1 MKNDSNIPIHTLQS
15 VLANWA
21 RRVKIKQSAINSHRF
36 GQKSPLTKGEK
47 AVGLWGC
54 GSGLVQRRY
63 DNSSAVSEQ
72 PQSPNVRRSRKR
84 IRRRYRVPSPQ
95 RGRGAGG
102 EGAAYPGAQRLAK
115 RLAAVLLLF
124 SSSESDYAAGK
135 LSRFEKSEPHMG
147 TVARIVVYAPNFD
160 AAAAATRAAFQ
171 RIRELDGILSD
182 YQAESE
188 LNRLSH
194 QSGGP
199 PVKVGPDLFR
209 VLSTAQNL
217 AVRSDGA
224 FDVTVGPLI
233 RLWRRAR
240 RQRALPEA
248 DRLAAALDVT
258 GFRWLSL
265 NTKQQTAQLAKT
277 GMLLD
282 VGGIAK
288 GFAADEALQT
298 LTRAGIEQALVALG
312 GDISVSSPPPGRK
325 GWSIEIA
332 SLNLAGAPKPPPLLL
347 HNAAVSTSGD
357 AEQFVEIGSIR
368 YSHIVDPRTG
378 KALTGRR
385 SVTVVAAHGIDSD
398 ALATAV
404 SVMDPAEGLKLIDAT
419 RAASALIVVQTSS
432 GIQTWKSKRWK
443 K

>member
-1 MKNDSNIPIHTLQS
+1 
-15 VLANWA
+15 LA
-21 RRVKIKQSAINSHRF
+21 AIILLF
-36 GQKSPLTKGEK
+36 
-47 AVGLWGC
+47 
-54 GSGLVQRRY
+54 
-63 DNSSAVSEQ
+63 
-72 PQSPNVRRSRKR
+72 
-84 IRRRYRVPSPQ
+84 PSP
-95 RGRGAGG
+95 
-102 EGAAYPGAQRLAK
+102 
-115 RLAAVLLLF
+115 
-124 SSSESDYAAGK
+124 ESAYAASK
-135 LSRFEKSEPHMG
+135 LSRFEESQPHMG
-147 TVARIVVYAPNFD
+147 TVARIVVYAPNLN
-160 AAAAATRAAFQ
+160 AAAAATRSAFQ
-171 RIRELDGILSD
+171 RIRELDNILSD

-199 PVKVGPDLFR
+199 PVRISQDLFR
-209 VLSTAQNL
+209 VLWVAQNL

-224 FDVTVGPLI
+224 FDVTVGPVI

-240 RQRALPEA
+240 RQRVLPEA

-265 NTKQQTAQLAKT
+265 DAKQQTAQLAKP

-288 GFAADEALQT
+288 GFAADEALKT
-298 LTRAGIEQALVALG
+298 LKRAGIEQALVALG
-312 GDISVSSPPPGRK
+312 GDIAVSNPPPGK
-325 GWSIEIA
+325 KDWTIEIA

-357 AEQFVEIGSIR
+357 AEQFVEIGGVR
-368 YSHIVDPRTG
+368 YSHIIDPRTG

-385 SVTVVAAHGIDSD
+385 SITVVAAHGIDSD

-404 SVMDPAEGLKLIDAT
+404 SVMDPAGGLKLIDGT
-419 RAASALIVVQTSS
+419 QAASALIVAQTGS

>member
-1 MKNDSNIPIHTLQS
+1 VKDDSNTLIHTLQS
-15 VLANWA
+15 VLALGQD
-21 RRVKIKQSAINSHRF
+21 RVTIKQSTVNNHQR

-47 AVGLWGC
+47 V
-54 GSGLVQRRY
+54 SGLGSCPGKFFVRPRY
-63 DNSSAVSEQ
+63 DVLSAVLEK
-72 PQSPNVRRSRKR
+72 PRPPNVRRSRKR
-84 IRRRYRVPSPQ
+84 ARTQQDIRLPSPQ
-95 RGRGAGG
+95 RWRGSGDHRWGNQLSVFCCVVIVLFLQSELVHTAGN
-102 EGAAYPGAQRLAK
+102 
-115 RLAAVLLLF
+115 V
-124 SSSESDYAAGK
+124 
-135 LSRFEKSEPHMG
+135 SRFEESKPHMG
-147 TVARIVVYAPNFD
+147 TVARIVVYARSPS
-160 AAAAATRAAFQ
+160 AAATATRVAFE
-171 RIRELDGILSD
+171 RIRELDSILSD

-188 LNRLSH
+188 LNRVSR

-209 VLSTAQNL
+209 VLSAAQNL

-224 FDVTVGPLI
+224 FDVTAGPVI

-248 DRLAAALDVT
+248 DRLAAALAVT
-258 GFRWLSL
+258 GFRWLTL
-265 NTKQQTAQLAKT
+265 DTTQQTAHLAKP

-288 GFAADEALQT
+288 GFAADEALKT
-298 LTRAGIEQALVALG
+298 LKSAGIEQALVALG
-312 GDISVSSPPPGRK
+312 GDIAVSNPPPGKK

-347 HNAAVSTSGD
+347 HDAAVSTSGD
-357 AEQFVEIGSIR
+357 AEQFVEINGIR
-368 YSHIVDPRTG
+368 YSHIIDPRTG

-404 SVMDPAEGLKLIDAT
+404 SVMDPVEGLKLIDT
-419 RAASALIVVQTSS
+419 MQAASALILAQTGSD
-432 GIQTWKSKRWK
+432 IQTWKSKRWK
-443 K
+443 R

>member
-1 MKNDSNIPIHTLQS
+1 I
-15 VLANWA
+15 LAA
-21 RRVKIKQSAINSHRF
+21 IILLFPSIQSAYS
-36 GQKSPLTKGEK
+36 
-47 AVGLWGC
+47 
-54 GSGLVQRRY
+54 
-63 DNSSAVSEQ
+63 
-72 PQSPNVRRSRKR
+72 
-84 IRRRYRVPSPQ
+84 
-95 RGRGAGG
+95 
-102 EGAAYPGAQRLAK
+102 
-115 RLAAVLLLF
+115 
-124 SSSESDYAAGK
+124 AGK
-135 LSRFEKSEPHMG
+135 LSRFEESQPHMG
-147 TVARIVVYAPNFD
+147 TVARIVVYARNYD
-160 AAAAATRAAFQ
+160 AAAASTRAAFE

-182 YQAESE
+182 YQSESE

-209 VLSTAQNL
+209 VLSVAQNL

-224 FDVTVGPLI
+224 FDVTVGPVL

-248 DRLAAALDVT
+248 GRLAAALDLT
-258 GFRWLSL
+258 GFRWLTL
-265 NTKQQTAQLAKT
+265 DQKQQTAQLAKP

-288 GFAADEALQT
+288 GFAADEALKT
-298 LTRAGIEQALVALG
+298 LKRAGIEQALVALG
-312 GDISVSSPPPGRK
+312 GDIAVSSPPPGKK

-357 AEQFVEIGSIR
+357 AEQFVEIDGIR
-368 YSHIVDPRTG
+368 YSHIIAPRTR

-404 SVMDPAEGLKLIDAT
+404 SVLDPAEGMKLIDT
-419 RAASALIVVQTSS
+419 TQAASALIVVQTSS
-432 GIQTWKSKRWK
+432 GIQTWESKRW
-443 K
+443 